1 MPHRTSR
8 RTLLTVTAAATVAAA
23 TGALATA
30 GPASAH
36 AASGHHDASTDRR
49 LRRIIAGMSL
59 EEKVGQLF
67 VMRV

>member
-8 RTLLTVTAAATVAAA
+8 RTLLTATAAVTAAAA
-23 TGALATA
+23 TGALTPPAA
-30 GPASAH
+30 ASAH
-36 AASGHHDASTDRR
+36 STNASTDRR

-67 VMRV
+67 V